1 MNITPDSLNLFLELA
16 ADAANWSGQP
26 LLDITKEQ
34 RGNLT
39 QLKTNNLLTTFRD
52 DGCDWVVFTDEGKA
66 LALEHHIK
74 L

>member
-1 MNITPDSLNLFLELA
+1 MNITAESLNLFIA
-16 ADAANWSGQP
+16 FAKDAENWNGQP

-39 QLKTNNLLTTFRD
+39 QLKQNNLLTTFRD
-52 DGCDWVVFTDEGKA
+52 DGCDWVIFTDEGKA
-66 LALEHHIK
+66 FALEHGVQ